1 MSIEP
6 EHDDVGLAEA
16 DHRIA
21 NNLAS
26 LSGVI
31 RLQRR
36 SISNSGRTFTTE
48 QVCMLLDDID
58 ARIEVTAK
66 LHKSLARAVD
76 GNEVDLGNFLQEI
89 AEMIGALGPLGK
101 MHLTVDH
108 SGGGYIEPRHAL
120 HAGRI
125 TAELLT
131 NACKYAHPTGLSVK
145 IKVHCETKDD
155 GSFFVEVTDDGVGF
169 PEHFDPSADGGLGF
183 QLMRTLANGL
193 NAELQ
198 FEHDSL
204 GVCARLVTRANGAS
218 ILPFIRKAGIV
229 FDDRVTHL
237 IGEAFDNAC
246 SELHTEQSTIVH
258 QVIAKRIIG
267 AAENGERD
275 LVRLRDAGLTALGL
289 DDDDHPNQGRRTS

>member
-1 MSIEP
+1 MPILV
-6 EHDDVGLAEA
+6 EHRGVGLAEA

-31 RLQRR
+31 RLQRN
-36 SISNSGRTFTTE
+36 SISRSGRTFTTE

-66 LHKSLARAVD
+66 LHKFLARAVD
-76 GNEVDLGNFLQEI
+76 GNGVDLGNFLQEI
-89 AEMIGALGPLGK
+89 AEMIGILGPQGK
-101 MHLTVDH
+101 MDLTVDH
-108 SGGGYIEPRHAL
+108 SGGDYIEPRHAL
-120 HAGRI
+120 HAGLI
-125 TAELLT
+125 TAELLM
-131 NACKYAHPTGLSVK
+131 NASKYAHPTGLPVK
-145 IKVHCETKDD
+145 VKVHCKTKDD

-169 PEHFDPSADGGLGF
+169 PENFDPSTDGGLGF

-204 GVCARLVTRANGAS
+204 GVCARLVKRANGAS

-229 FDDRVTHL
+229 FDDRVTKV

-246 SELHTEQSTIVH
+246 RELPTEQSMIVH
-258 QVIAKRIIG
+258 EVIAKRIID

-275 LVRLRDAGLTALGL
+275 LVRLRSAGLTALRF
-289 DDDDHPNQGRRTS
+289 DDDDKEAS